1 MAYFYGPASSQK
13 LLQITFF
20 KHFLSEFRI
29 LQTGDLI
36 SLPCSIHAGNQGG
49 QSGAF
54 LLCTGLE
61 LPQTLFE
68 AARGMLTLPDLLTGI
83 GIGLFGL
90 CGLVCAWEA
99 CGKETE

>member
-1 MAYFYGPASSQK
+1 MC
-13 LLQITFF
+13 I
-20 KHFLSEFRI
+20 R
-29 LQTGDLI
+29 DR
-36 SLPCSIHAGNQGG
+36 
-49 QSGAF
+49 
-54 LLCTGLE
+54 
-61 LPQTLFE
+61 FE

>member
-54 LLCTGLE
+54 LLCT
-61 LPQTLFE
+61 
-68 AARGMLTLPDLLTGI
+68 AVPDISIPGPH
-83 GIGLFGL
+83 GF
-90 CGLVCAWEA
+90 VYRNQ
-99 CGKETE
+99 

>member
-36 SLPCSIHAGNQGG
+36 SLPCSIHAGNQGE

-54 LLCTGLE
+54 LLCT
-61 LPQTLFE
+61 
-68 AARGMLTLPDLLTGI
+68 AARSMLCSIPIIHLRFPASGI
-83 GIGLFGL
+83 
-90 CGLVCAWEA
+90 
-99 CGKETE
+99 